1 MRPRVL
7 VVMPLQR
14 RLGLLAILEQSGMD
28 VYVAG
33 HFRDAQQ
40 KLSEAAPFD
49 LLFVDAELPDGSWQH
64 LVQSVVESGK
74 NCEVIV
80 CSRCGDEQLW
90 AEVLQCG
97 AYDLIPEPYDEREVA
112 RIARSAI
119 DSHYLRRFGRAA
131 NSPAAMLKAS

>member
-7 VVMPLQR
+7 VVMPSQR
-14 RLGLLAILEQSGMD
+14 RLGLLPILEQSGMD

-49 LLFVDAELPDGSWQH
+49 LLFVDAELPDGSWQR
-64 LVQSVVESGK
+64 LLQSVVESGK

>member
-7 VVMPLQR
+7 VVLPSQR
-14 RLGLLAILEQSGMD
+14 RLGLLPILEQSGME
-28 VYVAG
+28 VYVVG
-33 HFRDAQQ
+33 NFRDAQQ

-97 AYDLIPEPYDEREVA
+97 AYDLIPEPYDEHEVA

-119 DSHYLRRFGRAA
+119 DSHYLRRFGR
-131 NSPAAMLKAS
+131 SGTHPAAGLKVS

>member
-7 VVMPLQR
+7 VVMPSQR
-14 RLGLLAILEQSGMD
+14 RLGLLPILEQSGMD

-64 LVQSVVESGK
+64 LVQSVAESGR

>member
-7 VVMPLQR
+7 VVMPSQR
-14 RLGLLAILEQSGMD
+14 RLGLLPILEQSGMD

-33 HFRDAQQ
+33 YFRDAQQ

-64 LVQSVVESGK
+64 LVQSVAESGR

-131 NSPAAMLKAS
+131 NSPAAVRKAS